1 MFARPAA
8 FGAILL
14 ACQILSP
21 TVAAQVVDGLTA
33 PEAGEAAQNL
43 AGFRPEARPD
53 HMLRY
58 PVVVQTGAEVRPEAR
73 LDVLPAARWDDRPDG
88 ALWTRAALSAMRTDA
103 PDLAEVVPRD
113 IEAWCPAYE
122 TNPAHL
128 RQAFWVGVLSALS
141 QYESGHRPDAVGGG
155 GRWFGLMQINPAT
168 ARGYDC
174 SAQTGE
180 GLTDPEA
187 NLSCAA
193 RIFNVTVARDQAVA
207 LHDGR
212 WRGVA
217 ADWGPMASETKRN
230 AMASWTREQ
239 SYCQRASV
247 LAGVSRPVARPAPR
261 TIVATMSTSNPL
273 APSN

>member
-58 PVVVQTGAEVRPEAR
+58 PVVVQTGADVRPEAR
-73 LDVLPAARWDDRPDG
+73 LDMLPAARWDDRPDG

-180 GLTDPEA
+180 GPDRPGSEPQLCRPASSMSPWRGIRRLRCTMAGGGASPQ
-187 NLSCAA
+187 
-193 RIFNVTVARDQAVA
+193 TG
-207 LHDGR
+207 GR
-212 WRGVA
+212 WPLRQSATPWPVGRESRAIVSALRSWPGSADPLRG
-217 ADWGPMASETKRN
+217 
-230 AMASWTREQ
+230 Q
-239 SYCQRASV
+239 SR
-247 LAGVSRPVARPAPR
+247 
-261 TIVATMSTSNPL
+261 
-273 APSN
+273 APSWLR